1 MTTPKI
7 SCLTVT
13 QEGRL
18 DSLAFAMADFARQTE
33 RDRELVVVHDGGTAF
48 HEYVMAM
55 ALRHDAAAIRVIQF
69 PASGA
74 PLGALRNASLE
85 AARGDYVC
93 QWDDDDRHH
102 PRRLEVQM
110 EVLRATQ
117 SDASVLADQLHLFA
131 ESREMYWDDWYDAAH
146 PLNFVPGTLLAR
158 RDALVA
164 YPEVR
169 RGEDTGLVAAMLRAQ
184 RSFARIREQGYL
196 YVYVFHGGNTF
207 DEVHHAAI
215 SLHHRFPGARLVCL
229 ESELRRRVAEY
240 DPPLG
245 TFSMPHENGRLEFG

>member
-1 MTTPKI
+1 MI

-18 DSLAFAMADFARQTE
+18 DSLAFAISDFARQTE
-33 RDRELVVVHDGGTAF
+33 RDRELVIVHDGGSAF
-48 HEYVMAM
+48 HE
-55 ALRHDAAAIRVIQF
+55 RVIATARRHEIAEIRIVQV
-69 PASGA
+69 PAS
-74 PLGALRNASLE
+74 PRSTLGALRNASLE

-110 EVLRATQ
+110 EALRGAR

-131 ESREMYWDDWYDAAH
+131 ESREMYWDDWYDAAY
-146 PLNFVPGTLLAR
+146 PFNFIPGTLLAR
-158 RDALVA
+158 RGAMAA
-164 YPEVR
+164 YPEER
-169 RGEDTGLVAAMLRAQ
+169 RGEDTSLVVAMLRAE

-196 YVYVFHGGNTF
+196 YVYVFHGRNTF
-207 DEVHHAAI
+207 DEAHHAAI
-215 SLHHRFPGARLVCL
+215 SFYRRFSGARLVCL
-229 ESELRRRVAEY
+229 ETELRRCVAEY

-245 TFSMPHENGRLEFG
+245 TFSMPHENGRLEFA